1 MTIKVNESLRK
12 FSNTLTL
19 QELINGLRV
28 QTNGIAVAVNE
39 NVIKKENWT
48 SHKLRDND
56 NVLIIKSTQ
65 GG

>member
-1 MTIKVNESLRK
+1 MTIKVNESLK
-12 FSNTLTL
+12 KISNRLTL
-19 QELINGLRV
+19 QELINELQV

-48 SHKLRDND
+48 SHKLREKD